1 MAKKWYIR
9 RGGEVRGP
17 FPTEALARYR
27 VLGRI
32 RDHDEVSS
40 DKQHWQRVSEVAE
53 INPDKPENVAAADG
67 EMSKEEA
74 RAHLK
79 ATAKFVKNRHIQVED
94 DEGEYER
101 RFRQKTPLW
110 RRVGQYFLVLLLIG
124 GIGAIPFIIPKG
136 EEVVEADCKAAA
148 APGVNWR
155 DCLLMDTD
163 FANSDLAGA
172 SLHGANL
179 SRSVLRA
186 ANLSRADAAYVNLSQ
201 ASLRAAN
208 LSEANLNGANL
219 VGADLTRANL
229 RGADL
234 SYADLRQ
241 SDLRGADLTGVRLD
255 NAVWAQGIFC
265 MPGSLGSC
273 QKARR

>member
-27 VLGRI
+27 VLGRV
-32 RDHDEVSS
+32 REHDEVSS
-40 DKQHWQRVSEVAE
+40 DKQHWQRAGDVAE
-53 INPDKPENVAAADG
+53 INPDKPENIAADG
-67 EMSKEEA
+67 EMSREEA

-79 ATAKFVKNRHIQVED
+79 ATAKFVKRRQIHVED
-94 DEGEYER
+94 EEGEYER
-101 RFRQKTPLW
+101 RFRQQVPLW
-110 RRVGQYFLVLLLIG
+110 MRAGQYLLVLLLVAV
-124 GIGAIPFIIPKG
+124 IGALPFIIPEG
-136 EEVVEADCKAAA
+136 EGVDAANCKAAP

-163 FANSDLAGA
+163 FANSDLV
-172 SLHGANL
+172 GANL
-179 SRSVLRA
+179 RSTNLSRAVLRA
-186 ANLSRADAAYVNLSQ
+186 ANLSRADAAYANLSQ
-201 ASLRAAN
+201 ASLRAVN

-219 VGADLTRANL
+219 VGADLTLANL

-241 SDLRGADLTGVRLD
+241 SDLRGADMTGARLD
-255 NAVWAQGIFC
+255 NAVWAQGVFC